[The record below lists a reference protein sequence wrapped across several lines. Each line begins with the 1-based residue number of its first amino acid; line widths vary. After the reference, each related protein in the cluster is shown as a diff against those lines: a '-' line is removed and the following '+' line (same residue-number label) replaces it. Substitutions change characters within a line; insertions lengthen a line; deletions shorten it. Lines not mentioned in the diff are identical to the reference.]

1 MKRLVVCA
9 DGTWNT
15 PDQQDQGRP
24 SPTNVWKLYEAV
36 RRCRTG
42 PDGIEQLA
50 HYEPGVGA
58 YPKGLAGIAMRIRML
73 FTRKNRQGSLYQG
86 ITGEGLG
93 DIIISCYGW
102 LANHYEPGDAI
113 YVFGYSRGAYTVRS
127 LAGMI
132 RKCGMLRRDAK
143 VNVRWAFDFYRNDVH
158 PTKPMAVAFRAA
170 NSYETHVKC
179 IGVWDT
185 VGALGIPLGIF
196 KEVNE
201 ARHQFHDVTLSS
213 HIEHAYH
220 ALAIDELRKPFAPT
234 LWEQQPGAEQVM
246 EQSWF
251 AGVHGNIGGGYS
263 DCGLSDNSFL
273 WMQERGKRAGLAVD
287 EGWVKEHICN
297 GKWDGEIRDSMAPPY
312 TAFGPFPRPIARE
325 RIVNGARIDTRESLH
340 DTVLQRFGKIVPPVT
355 TPYAP
360 SNLVDYLQRAAGAP
374 GLRTPVRAS
383 TIPGGR

>member
-15 PDQQDQGRP
+15 PDQQDQGKP
-24 SPTNVWKLYEAV
+24 SPTNVWKMYEAV
-36 RRCRTG
+36 RRCRTA

-58 YPKGLAGIAMRIRML
+58 YPKGLAGLAMRIRLL
-73 FTRKNRQGSLYQG
+73 FTRKNRQGSVYQG
-86 ITGEGLG
+86 ITADGL
-93 DIIISCYGW
+93 DEIIMSCYTW
-102 LANHYEPGDAI
+102 LVKHYEPGDAI

-143 VNVRWAFDFYRNDVH
+143 VNVRWAFDFYRNDTH
-158 PTKPMAVAFRAA
+158 PTKPMAIAFRTA
-170 NSYETHVKC
+170 NSHETHVKC

-196 KEVNE
+196 RDVNT

-220 ALAIDELRKPFAPT
+220 ALAIDEQRKPFAPT
-234 LWEQQPGAEQVM
+234 LWEQQPGAQQTM
-246 EQSWF
+246 EQAWF
-251 AGVHGNIGGGYS
+251 AGVHGNVGGGYS

-273 WMQERGKRAGLAVD
+273 WMQQCAGHADLAVD
-287 EGWVKEHICN
+287 EEWVTSNICN
-297 GKWDGEIRDSMAPPY
+297 GKWDGELRDSMEPPY
-312 TAFGPFPRPIARE
+312 TALGVYLRPIGRV
-325 RIVNGARIDTRESLH
+325 RVVNGVRVDTREMVH
-340 DTVLQRFGKIVPPVT
+340 DSAMHRFGRIVAPAT

-360 SNLVDYLQRAAGAP
+360 QNLVEYLQRNAAAP
-374 GLRTPVRAS
+374 GIRTPTHTAR
-383 TIPGGR
+383 IGLP

>member
-15 PDQQDQGRP
+15 PDQQDQGKP
-24 SPTNVWKLYEAV
+24 SPTNVWKMYEAV
-36 RRCRTG
+36 RRCRTA

-58 YPKGLAGIAMRIRML
+58 YPKGLAGLAMRIRLL
-73 FTRKNRQGSLYQG
+73 FTRKNRQGSVYQG
-86 ITGEGLG
+86 ITGDGL
-93 DIIISCYGW
+93 DEIIMSCYTW
-102 LANHYEPGDAI
+102 LVKHYEPGDAI

-143 VNVRWAFDFYRNDVH
+143 VNVRWAFDFYRNDTH
-158 PTKPMAVAFRAA
+158 PTKPMAIAFRTA
-170 NSYETHVKC
+170 NSHETHVKC

-196 KEVNE
+196 RDVNT

-220 ALAIDELRKPFAPT
+220 ALAIDEQRKPFAPT
-234 LWEQQPGAEQVM
+234 LWEQQPGAQQTM
-246 EQSWF
+246 EQAWF
-251 AGVHGNIGGGYS
+251 AGVHGNVGGGYS

-273 WMQERGKRAGLAVD
+273 WMQQCAGHADLAVD
-287 EGWVKEHICN
+287 EEWVTSNICN
-297 GKWDGEIRDSMAPPY
+297 GKWDGELRDSMEPPY
-312 TAFGPFPRPIARE
+312 TALGVYLRPIGRV
-325 RIVNGARIDTRESLH
+325 RVVNGVRVDTREMVH
-340 DTVLQRFGKIVPPVT
+340 DSAMHRFGRIVAPAT

-360 SNLVDYLQRAAGAP
+360 QNLVEYLQRNAAAP
-374 GLRTPVRAS
+374 GIRTPTHTAR
-383 TIPGGR
+383 IGLP